1 MEPVLLDRAPDGCR
15 TFALVFASG
24 DDVLEPLI
32 AWLEGAGV
40 RAGSFTALG
49 AFARATVGYFDLEAR
64 DYVSIPVE
72 EQVEVLSLVG
82 NVSEGPKNEVRVHA
96 HAVLGCRDG
105 STRGGHL
112 LEARVRPTLEV
123 MLAEHPWRLR
133 RRIDPATGLPLL
145 VPPPRRPVTRH
156 A

>member
-1 MEPVLLDRAPDGCR
+1 MEPVLLDRAHDGCR
-15 TFALVFASG
+15 SFALVFASG
-24 DDVLEPLI
+24 DDVVAPLTT
-32 AWLEGAGV
+32 WLEGAGV
-40 RAGSFTALG
+40 RAASFTALG

-64 DYVSIPVE
+64 DYVSIPVD

-82 NVSEGPKNEVRVHA
+82 NVSEGPKNEVRIHA
-96 HAVLGCRDG
+96 HVVLGCRDG

-112 LEARVRPTLEV
+112 LDAEVRPTLEV
-123 MLAEHPWRLR
+123 MLTEHSWRLR
-133 RRIDPATGLPLL
+133 RRIDPSTGLPLL